1 MRDTPVII
9 EAAHNGMTKPA
20 RNPHVPLT
28 PDAIGADVRRC
39 VDAGASIIHAHNHD
53 ISLQGQTAAD
63 AYIEAWAPILAE
75 HPETLWYPTLTS
87 GGGFDGRY
95 GHLELIVRAVPTRM
109 GVVDPGSTNIGSP
122 GDDGV
127 PVGGAYVNTYADIR
141 SAFELCERLNLG
153 PALAIYEPGFLQTT
167 LAYHHAGRLPQG
179 SMVKLYFGGEWGMS
193 AKGTGVT
200 FGLPPTANALPAYLD
215 MLEGTGLPS
224 SLPVRGGDLM
234 PTRVA
239 RLA

>member
-1 MRDTPVII
+1 MSDAPVII
-9 EAAHNGMTKPA
+9 EASINGMTKPSL
-20 RNPHVPLT
+20 NPHVALT
-28 PDAIGADVRRC
+28 PAQIGEDVRRC

-63 AYIEAWAPILAE
+63 AYVEAWAPILAE

-87 GGGFDGRY
+87 GGGFEGRY
-95 GHLELIVRAVPTRM
+95 GHLELVVRAVPTRM

-127 PVGGAYVNTYADIR
+127 PVGGAYVNTYADIQ
-141 SAFELCERLNLG
+141 SAFALCERLNLG

-179 SMVKLYFGGEWGMS
+179 AMVKLYFGGEGGIR
-193 AKGTGVT
+193 ATRRGFTYGR
-200 FGLPPTANALPAYLD
+200 LPTAHSAPAH
-215 MLEGTGLPS
+215 P
-224 SLPVRGGDLM
+224 
-234 PTRVA
+234 
-239 RLA
+239 